1 MSEHIMLDLETLGK
15 GSHAAIWTIGAV
27 KFDPMHCAETIE
39 ELMDT
44 TEKFHVR
51 VTMESA
57 FARGRADHST
67 IKWWMQT
74 LQNEPREN
82 ILKMPQ
88 VDLIEALDGFKEWFG
103 ITSESF
109 DGEGGKE
116 WIKDDK
122 PVWGNG
128 ATFDNVIL
136 SNAFAACNIERP
148 WSYKSDRCYRTFKSL
163 APDVKPIDVGV
174 AHGALD
180 DALAQAW
187 HMQRIVKHL
196 GLKL

>member
-1 MSEHIMLDLETLGK
+1 MSEHVMIDLETLGK

-27 KFDPMHCAETIE
+27 KFDPNAGDD
-39 ELMDT
+39 DT
-44 TEKFHVR
+44 DGIHIPGWKDEFHVR
-51 VTMESA
+51 VNMKSS
-57 FARGRADHST
+57 FALGRADAGT
-67 IKWWMQT
+67 IEWWMQT

-82 ILKMPQ
+82 ILKMPE

-103 ITSESF
+103 
-109 DGEGGKE
+109 
-116 WIKDDK
+116 DDK

-196 GLKL
+196 NLTL

>member
-1 MSEHIMLDLETLGK
+1 MSEHVMIDLETLGK

-27 KFDPMHCAETIE
+27 KFNPMHCAETIE

-44 TEKFHVR
+44 TEKFHVC

-67 IKWWMQT
+67 VQWWMGT
-74 LQNEPREN
+74 ERDTARRA
-82 ILKMPQ
+82 IFAMPE
-88 VDLIEALDGFKEWFG
+88 VDLVEVLYGFKEWFG
-103 ITSESF
+103 E
-109 DGEGGKE
+109 
-116 WIKDDK
+116 DK

-136 SNAFAACNIERP
+136 SNAFAACNNDRP
-148 WSYKSDRCYRTFKSL
+148 WSYKNDRCYRTFKSL
-163 APDVKPIDVGV
+163 APDVKPIDVGI

-187 HMQRIVKHL
+187 HIQRIVKRL
-196 GLKL
+196 NLTL

>member
-1 MSEHIMLDLETLGK
+1 MSEHVMIDLETLGN

-27 KFDPMHCAETIE
+27 KFDPNIVSEDGIKGTAS
-39 ELMDT
+39 
-44 TEKFHVR
+44 FHVR
-51 VTMESA
+51 ISMESA
-57 FARGRADHST
+57 FMRGRADWST
-67 IKWWMQT
+67 VEWWMQPERD
-74 LQNEPREN
+74 LARKV
-82 ILKMPQ
+82 IFAMPQ

-103 ITSESF
+103 
-109 DGEGGKE
+109 
-116 WIKDDK
+116 DDK

-148 WSYKSDRCYRTFKSL
+148 WLYESDCCYRTLKSF
-163 APDVKPIDVGV
+163 APDVKPINVGV

-187 HMQRIVKHL
+187 HIQRIAKHL
-196 GLKL
+196 GLTL

>member
-1 MSEHIMLDLETLGK
+1 MSEHVMIDLETLGK

-27 KFDPMHCAETIE
+27 KFNPMHCAETIE

-44 TEKFHVR
+44 TDMFHQR
-51 VTMESA
+51 ITMESSFRA
-57 FARGRADHST
+57 GRADHST
-67 IKWWMQT
+67 ISWWMD
-74 LQNEPREN
+74 EPQRAACN
-82 ILKMPQ
+82 IILAMPS
-88 VDLIEALDGFKEWFG
+88 VDIIEALDGFKEWFG
-103 ITSESF
+103 E
-109 DGEGGKE
+109 
-116 WIKDDK
+116 DK

-136 SNAFAACNIERP
+136 SNAFSACNIERP
-148 WSYKSDRCYRTFKSL
+148 WSFKSDRCYRTFKSL

-196 GLKL
+196 NLTL

>member
-1 MSEHIMLDLETLGK
+1 MSEHVMIDLETLGK
-15 GSHAAIWTIGAV
+15 GSHAAIRTIGAV
-27 KFDPMHCAETIE
+27 KFNPMHCAETIE

-44 TEKFHVR
+44 TEKFHVC

-67 IKWWMQT
+67 VQWWMGT
-74 LQNEPREN
+74 ERDTARRA
-82 ILKMPQ
+82 IFAMPE
-88 VDLIEALDGFKEWFG
+88 VDLVEVLYGFKEWFG
-103 ITSESF
+103 E
-109 DGEGGKE
+109 
-116 WIKDDK
+116 DK

-136 SNAFAACNIERP
+136 SNAFAACNNDRP
-148 WSYKSDRCYRTFKSL
+148 WSYKNDRCYRTFKSL

-196 GLKL
+196 GLTL

>member
-1 MSEHIMLDLETLGK
+1 MSEHVMLDLETLGK

-27 KFDPMHCAETIE
+27 KFDPNIVSEDGIKGTAS
-39 ELMDT
+39 
-44 TEKFHVR
+44 FHVR
-51 VTMESA
+51 VNMKSS
-57 FARGRADHST
+57 FALGRADAGT
-67 IKWWMQT
+67 VEWWMQT
-74 LQNEPREN
+74 LRNEPREN
-82 ILKMPQ
+82 ILKMPE

-103 ITSESF
+103 E
-109 DGEGGKE
+109 
-116 WIKDDK
+116 DK

-148 WSYKSDRCYRTFKSL
+148 WSYKNDRCYRTFKSL

-196 GLKL
+196 GLTL

>member
-1 MSEHIMLDLETLGK
+1 MIDLETLGK

-27 KFDPMHCAETIE
+27 KFNPMHCAETIE

-44 TEKFHVR
+44 TERFHQR
-51 VTMESA
+51 ITMESA
-57 FARGRADHST
+57 FRVGRADHST
-67 IKWWMQT
+67 IEWWMGT
-74 LQNEPREN
+74 ERDTARRA
-82 ILKMPQ
+82 IFAMPQ
-88 VDLIEALDGFKEWFG
+88 IDLVEALDGLKEWF
-103 ITSESF
+103 INAENKTV
-109 DGEGGKE
+109 DYK
-116 WIKDDK
+116 
-122 PVWGNG
+122 VWGNG

-136 SNAFAACNIERP
+136 SNAFSACNIERP

-196 GLKL
+196 NLTL

>member
-1 MSEHIMLDLETLGK
+1 MSEHVMIDLETLGK
-15 GSHAAIWTIGAV
+15 GSYAAIWTIGAV
-27 KFDPMHCAETIE
+27 KFNPMNRDPDDNGGPIVT
-39 ELMDT
+39 D
-44 TEKFHVR
+44 KFHVR
-51 VTMESA
+51 INMKSS
-57 FARGRADHST
+57 FALGRADAGT
-67 IKWWMQT
+67 VEWWMQPERD
-74 LQNEPREN
+74 LAREA
-82 ILKMPQ
+82 IFRMPD

-103 ITSESF
+103 E
-109 DGEGGKE
+109 
-116 WIKDDK
+116 DK

-136 SNAFAACNIERP
+136 SNAFGACNIERP

-163 APDVKPIDVGV
+163 APDVKPINVGV

-196 GLKL
+196 GLTL

>member
-1 MSEHIMLDLETLGK
+1 MSEHVMIDLETLGK

-27 KFDPMHCAETIE
+27 KFNPTHCAESIE

-44 TEKFHVR
+44 TERFHIR
-51 VTMESA
+51 INMASS
-57 FARGRADHST
+57 FALGRADAST
-67 IKWWMQT
+67 VEWWMGT
-74 LQNEPREN
+74 ERDTARRA
-82 ILKMPQ
+82 IFAMPD
-88 VDLIEALDGFKEWFG
+88 VGLIEALDGFKEWFG
-103 ITSESF
+103 S
-109 DGEGGKE
+109 
-116 WIKDDK
+116 DK

-148 WSYKSDRCYRTFKSL
+148 WSYRSDRCYRTLKSL
-163 APDVKPIDVGV
+163 APDVKPIDVGI

-187 HMQRIVKHL
+187 HIQRIVKRL
-196 GLKL
+196 NLTL

>member
-1 MSEHIMLDLETLGK
+1 MSEHVMIDLETLGK

-27 KFDPMHCAETIE
+27 KFNPMHCAETIE

-44 TEKFHVR
+44 TERFHVR
-51 VTMESA
+51 VSMESS
-57 FARGRADHST
+57 FALGRADADT
-67 IKWWMQT
+67 IEWWMQT
-74 LQNEPREN
+74 LRNEPREN

-103 ITSESF
+103 E
-109 DGEGGKE
+109 
-116 WIKDDK
+116 DK

-136 SNAFAACNIERP
+136 SNAFSACNIERP
-148 WSYKSDRCYRTFKSL
+148 WSFKSDRCYRTFKSL

-196 GLKL
+196 NLTL

>member
-27 KFDPMHCAETIE
+27 KFDPNAGDD
-39 ELMDT
+39 DT
-44 TEKFHVR
+44 DGIHIPGWKDGFHVR
-51 VTMESA
+51 INMKSS
-57 FARGRADHST
+57 FALGRADAGT
-67 IKWWMQT
+67 VEWWMQT
-74 LQNEPREN
+74 LRNEPREN
-82 ILKMPQ
+82 ILKMPE

-103 ITSESF
+103 E
-109 DGEGGKE
+109 
-116 WIKDDK
+116 DK

-136 SNAFAACNIERP
+136 SNAFSACNIERP
-148 WSYKSDRCYRTFKSL
+148 WSFKSDRCYRTFKSL

-196 GLKL
+196 NLTL

>member
-1 MSEHIMLDLETLGK
+1 MSEHVMIDLETLGK

-27 KFDPMHCAETIE
+27 KFNPMNEQPHNTMES
-39 ELMDT
+39 
-44 TEKFHVR
+44 FHQR
-51 VTMESA
+51 ATMESA
-57 FARGRADHST
+57 FRVGRADHST
-67 IKWWMQT
+67 IEWWMQT

-82 ILKMPQ
+82 ILKMPE

-103 ITSESF
+103 E
-109 DGEGGKE
+109 
-116 WIKDDK
+116 DK

-196 GLKL
+196 NLTL

>member
-1 MSEHIMLDLETLGK
+1 VIEHVMIDLETLGK

-27 KFDPMHCAETIE
+27 KFDMHYAETID
-39 ELMDT
+39 ELLDT
-44 TEKFHVR
+44 TDKFHVR
-51 VTMESA
+51 INMKSS
-57 FARGRADHST
+57 FALGRADAGT
-67 IKWWMQT
+67 IEWWMQPERD
-74 LQNEPREN
+74 LAREA
-82 ILKMPQ
+82 IFKMPD

-103 ITSESF
+103 E
-109 DGEGGKE
+109 
-116 WIKDDK
+116 DK

-136 SNAFAACNIERP
+136 SNAFSACTIERP

-196 GLKL
+196 NLTL

>member
-1 MSEHIMLDLETLGK
+1 MSEHIMLDLETLGE

-27 KFDPMHCAETIE
+27 KFDPNAGDD
-39 ELMDT
+39 DT
-44 TEKFHVR
+44 DGIHIPGWKDEFHVR
-51 VTMESA
+51 VNMKSS
-57 FARGRADHST
+57 FALGRADAGT
-67 IKWWMQT
+67 VEWWMQT
-74 LQNEPREN
+74 LRNEPREN
-82 ILKMPQ
+82 ILKMPE

-103 ITSESF
+103 E
-109 DGEGGKE
+109 
-116 WIKDDK
+116 DK

-136 SNAFAACNIERP
+136 SNAFSACNIERP
-148 WSYKSDRCYRTFKSL
+148 WSFKSDRCYRTFKSL

-196 GLKL
+196 NLTL